1 MELQE
6 DESAEIH
13 LPLFGRAKRNVRV
26 RKMFEIEYEEE
37 YLNLA
42 GLLERHYPDELDEFL
57 NDDKTPH
64 PIDFFIKGLG
74 MAASEFKTYI
84 ADDRGHAEWESKD
97 VALVKEL
104 FKSERDVAI
113 KYDDR
118 YTGILKILFLK
129 EVK

>member
-1 MELQE
+1 
-6 DESAEIH
+6 
-13 LPLFGRAKRNVRV
+13 V

-42 GLLERHYPDELDEFL
+42 GLLESHYPDELDEFL
-57 NDDKTPH
+57 NDNKTPH

-84 ADDRGHAEWESKD
+84 LEDRDSTEGGYAEWGSKD

-104 FKSERDVAI
+104 FKGEKDVAM

-118 YTGILKILFLK
+118 YTGLLRILFLK

>member
-1 MELQE
+1 MCE
-6 DESAEIH
+6 
-13 LPLFGRAKRNVRV
+13 
-26 RKMFEIEYEEE
+26 KMFEIEYEEE

-42 GLLERHYPDELDEFL
+42 GLLESHYPDELDEFL
-57 NDDKTPH
+57 NGNKTPH

-74 MAASEFKTYI
+74 IVASEFKTYI
-84 ADDRGHAEWESKD
+84 LEERDSLEWESKE

-104 FKSERDVAI
+104 FKGEKDVAM

-118 YTGILKILFLK
+118 YTGLLRILFLK